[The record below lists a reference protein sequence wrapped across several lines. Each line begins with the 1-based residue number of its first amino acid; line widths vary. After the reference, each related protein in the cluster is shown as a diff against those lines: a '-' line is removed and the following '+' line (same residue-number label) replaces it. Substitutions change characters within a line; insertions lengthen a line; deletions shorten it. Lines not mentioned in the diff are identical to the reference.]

1 MGFPDQKMQD
11 RRPSEASGPKVMSGF
26 SARDLEAG
34 PERPSDAHPVSPDS
48 LGGAAAFWG

>member
-11 RRPSEASGPKVMSGF
+11 RRPSEASGQKVMSGV
-26 SARDLEAG
+26 SARHLEAG
-34 PERPSDAHPVSPDS
+34 SDRPSGAHPVSPDG